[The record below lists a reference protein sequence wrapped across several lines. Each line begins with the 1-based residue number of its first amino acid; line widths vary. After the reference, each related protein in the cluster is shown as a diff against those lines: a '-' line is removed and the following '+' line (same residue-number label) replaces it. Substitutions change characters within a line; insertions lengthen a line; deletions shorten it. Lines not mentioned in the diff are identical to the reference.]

1 MAEEKKATLE
11 DESEVKND
19 DKKNKGTNI
28 SKLLEDESKSLDK
41 DELEMVLD
49 ELLGDILD
57 GDK

>member
-1 MAEEKKATLE
+1 MAEKKKATLE
-11 DESEVKND
+11 DEAEVKND